1 MNGCKVA
8 PDSNPLDARQCF
20 TSIFDARDVGFPPS
34 AAAPIPGNEFLGATD
49 MIFDPRVAAFAFIL
63 AALMAIVPASAA
75 SNLICLPK
83 VKQERPRML
92 DTSPPKYCPDC
103 NFAGV
108 DWSGQD
114 LTDVNLQGAD
124 LSGTNLSG
132 ANLSGAELSGA
143 DLSNAN
149 LRNAVLNPGAR
160 GNADLSSANLSGAIF
175 TGAQMNDT
183 DLQYTDLSGTNFSAT
198 DLSRARLGPAPRTGL
213 YAGRKTSF
221 RRARLMAG
229 LELDAAS
236 SDASGAE
243 IVAPM
248 ASIAAGRFDVSCG
261 SSDLSTLS
269 SAIYV
274 AANGQDSSRCGST
287 ASTPCAT
294 ITKGLSRCAPDGCG
308 VLVSYGQYAPPS
320 PLVLRNGVALYGGCV
335 PAGKSSAGLKSLIQ
349 APPGGM
355 PAAMAIY
362 IDAATRIEGFKLHG
376 SPASQPG
383 AASIAFQVS
392 YGGTSIILADSEI
405 YAGSGAVGANG
416 CATCVCNPD
425 EVGNGRCGSKGVA
438 SKNTA
443 GLFKGSAW
451 SGLPGGDGDTVMAGK
466 YLIFD
471 AGGGGRQGG
480 GSFGIVLT
488 EALLQASKVRVVGG
502 SGGNG
507 GNGGAAVGA
516 YDLGAGTGAGGNGGP
531 AIGIALIGGSP
542 SIDSGVSILSGL
554 GGKGGVSG
562 KNSASQCS
570 VATGD
575 SGNTGLVADQQSF

>member
-1 MNGCKVA
+1 
-8 PDSNPLDARQCF
+8 
-20 TSIFDARDVGFPPS
+20 
-34 AAAPIPGNEFLGATD
+34 
-49 MIFDPRVAAFAFIL
+49 MIFGPRVAAFAFIL
-63 AALMAIVPASAA
+63 ITLTAIVPASAA
-75 SNLICLPK
+75 SNLICTPK
-83 VKQERPRML
+83 ILLERPRML
-92 DTSPPKYCPDC
+92 DTSPPKYCPYC

-124 LSGTNLSG
+124 LSGANLSG
-132 ANLSGAELSGA
+132 ANLSGAQLSGA

-149 LRNAVLNPGAR
+149 LRNAVLNPGAT
-160 GNADLSSANLSGAIF
+160 GNADLSSANLTGAIF

-198 DLSRARLGPAPRTGL
+198 DLSRARLGPTPRTGL

-229 LELDAAS
+229 LELDSAS

-243 IVAPM
+243 IVAPV
-248 ASIAAGRFDVSCG
+248 AAIAAERFDMSCG

-274 AANGQDSSRCGST
+274 AASGKDSSGCGST
-287 ASTPCAT
+287 ASTACAT
-294 ITKGLSRCAPDGCG
+294 INKGASLCASDSCG
-308 VLVSYGQYAPPS
+308 VLVSYGQYALSS

-335 PAGKSSAGLKSLIQ
+335 PAGKPSAGLKSLIQ

-362 IDAATRIEGFKLHG
+362 VDTATRMEGFKLHG

-383 AASIAFQVS
+383 AASVAFQMS
-392 YGGTSIILADSEI
+392 YSNNSMILADTEI
-405 YAGSGAVGANG
+405 YAGPGAIGASG
-416 CATCVCNPD
+416 CASCVCNPNV
-425 EVGNGRCGSKGVA
+425 VGNQGCGSKGVA
-438 SKNTA
+438 SSDTA
-443 GLFKGSAW
+443 GQFKGSAW
-451 SGLPGGDGDTVMAGK
+451 SGVPSGDGGTVRGLLENTI
-466 YLIFD
+466 YD
-471 AGGGGRQGG
+471 AGGGGGQGG
-480 GSFGIVLT
+480 GSFGVVLT
-488 EALLQASKVRVVGG
+488 EASLQASKVRVVGG

-507 GNGGAAVGA
+507 GNGGGAVGVLN
-516 YDLGAGTGAGGNGGP
+516 LGSGTGAGGNGGP

-542 SIDSGVSILSGL
+542 SMDSGVSILSGL
-554 GGKGGVSG
+554 GGKGGASG
-562 KNSASQCS
+562 TNTASQCS

-575 SGNTGLVADQQSF
+575 PGNTGLVADQQSF